1 MIILLIHL
9 LRLIPFLF
17 GGHRQ
22 LALENLALR
31 QQLAV
36 YKRTVNR
43 PKLQRSDRLLWVWLS
58 RVWPAWRQALVI
70 VAPATVLRWQRR
82 RFRRHWATLSGRRP
96 AGRPPVDA
104 AIKALVRRMAAANP
118 LWGAPRIHGELLKLG
133 IDVADRTASRLLPK
147 RRSPPSQT
155 WRTFLTNHVRDLV
168 AIDFFTVPTA
178 RLRVLFVFVVL
189 AHDRRRVLHFNVTE
203 HPSAAWTAQQIVD
216 AFPDDSALSYL
227 LRDRYA
233 VYGHVFRQRVQG
245 LGVGEVLT
253 APHSP
258 WQNPFAERL
267 IGSIRRECLNHVL
280 VLGERHLRR
289 TLARYFA
296 YYHRARTHL
305 SLDKD
310 APHSRPIE
318 RPELGKVIPIR
329 ERWPPP
335 SLRPPGGLIQLNRF
349 ATIGPVLPSGC
360 SPPHPQKVRRP
371 SVAARR
377 TRTAGLPSGLQS
389 PKRSLACRERA
400 SAVVH

>member
-1 MIILLIHL
+1 MIVT
-9 LRLIPFLF
+9 P
-17 GGHRQ
+17 
-22 LALENLALR
+22 
-31 QQLAV
+31 
-36 YKRTVNR
+36 
-43 PKLQRSDRLLWVWLS
+43 D
-58 RVWPAWRQALVI
+58 
-70 VAPATVLRWQRR
+70 TVLRWQRR
-82 RFRRHWATLSGRRP
+82 RFREHWTKLSGQP
-96 AGRPPVDA
+96 TAGRPPVNA
-104 AIKALVRRMAAANP
+104 EITALARKMDAANP
-118 LWGAPRIHGELLKLG
+118 LWGAPRIHAELLKLG
-133 IDVADRTASRLLPK
+133 IDVAERTVSRLLPK

-155 WRTFLTNHVRDLV
+155 WRTFLPIHVRDLFAFV
-168 AIDFFTVPTA
+168 FFPVPTA

-203 HPSAAWTAQQIVD
+203 HPTAAWTAQQIVD

-227 LRDRYA
+227 LRDRDA

-310 APHSRPIE
+310 APHGRPIE
-318 RPELGKVIPIR
+318 SPELGTIIPIP
-329 ERWPPP
+329 EV
-335 SLRPPGGLIQLNRF
+335 GGLHHRY
-349 ATIGPVLPSGC
+349 
-360 SPPHPQKVRRP
+360 VRR
-371 SVAARR
+371 AA
-377 TRTAGLPSGLQS
+377 
-389 PKRSLACRERA
+389 
-400 SAVVH
+400 

>member
-36 YKRTVNR
+36 FKRTVNR

-82 RFRRHWATLSGRRP
+82 RFLRHWATLSGRRA

-118 LWGAPRIHGELLKLG
+118 LWGGPRIHGELLKLG
-133 IDVADRTASRLLPK
+133 TDVAERTVSRLLPK

-168 AIDFFTVPTA
+168 SIDFFTVPTA

-203 HPSAAWTAQQIVD
+203 HPHRSLDGSADRGRLPRRLRPV
-216 AFPDDSALSYL
+216 LSPPRSRL
-227 LRDRYA
+227 GLRS
-233 VYGHVFRQRVQG
+233 RVQA
-245 LGVGEVLT
+245 T
-253 APHSP
+253 
-258 WQNPFAERL
+258 
-267 IGSIRRECLNHVL
+267 REAH
-280 VLGERHLRR
+280 
-289 TLARYFA
+289 
-296 YYHRARTHL
+296 
-305 SLDKD
+305 
-310 APHSRPIE
+310 
-318 RPELGKVIPIR
+318 
-329 ERWPPP
+329 
-335 SLRPPGGLIQLNRF
+335 
-349 ATIGPVLPSGC
+349 GC
-360 SPPHPQKVRRP
+360 R
-371 SVAARR
+371 
-377 TRTAGLPSGLQS
+377 
-389 PKRSLACRERA
+389 
-400 SAVVH
+400 